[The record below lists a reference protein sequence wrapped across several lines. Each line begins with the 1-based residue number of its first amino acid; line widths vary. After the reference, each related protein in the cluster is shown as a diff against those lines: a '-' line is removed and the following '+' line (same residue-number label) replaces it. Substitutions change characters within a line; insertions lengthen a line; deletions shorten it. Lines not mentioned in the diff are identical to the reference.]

1 MAEPLLAEGL
11 SYSVAGREVVRDV
24 SLSLAQGELVA
35 LIGPNGAGKSTLL
48 RLLTGFLTPAAGRC
62 LLDGKALEK
71 WSTQALSRQR
81 AVMRQQT
88 QLGFDWPVEAVIGM
102 GRAPWTPQP
111 EARIVS
117 EVMQLTGC
125 HLLAGRRYA

>member
-71 WSTQALSRQR
+71 WST
-81 AVMRQQT
+81 
-88 QLGFDWPVEAVIGM
+88 
-102 GRAPWTPQP
+102 
-111 EARIVS
+111 
-117 EVMQLTGC
+117 
-125 HLLAGRRYA
+125 